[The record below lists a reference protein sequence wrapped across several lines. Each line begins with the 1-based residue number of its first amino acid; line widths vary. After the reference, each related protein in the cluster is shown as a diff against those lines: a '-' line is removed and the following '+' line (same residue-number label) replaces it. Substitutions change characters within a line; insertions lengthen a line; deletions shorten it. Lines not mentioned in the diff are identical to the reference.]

1 MKTAEMC
8 SLGWGIPGQVAAA
21 FSPPDVVITA
31 LKELAKQ
38 RSPYK
43 AAQSLRATGIVFPL
57 FPEELK
63 YMETRSVLRQHCA

>member
-1 MKTAEMC
+1 VQFRLREY
-8 SLGWGIPGQVAAA
+8 LGKWQLY
-21 FSPPDVVITA
+21 PPHQDVVITT
-31 LKELAKQ
+31 LKELVKQ

-43 AAQSLRATGIVFPL
+43 AALSLRATGIVFPL